1 MRSTR
6 VYIQESE
13 ILAQWMQKATTDG
26 RYGIDL
32 EFIRER
38 TYYPQ
43 LALIQIAVGT
53 DLALID
59 PLGDVD
65 LTPLIETISDPSVIK
80 VVHAGSQDLEILE
93 QLSDQI
99 PRAIFDTQIAAA
111 FLGLGLQ
118 PSYAA
123 TCGQLLDV
131 VVEKGESWTDW
142 LRRPLTREQEIYA
155 IDDVRHL
162 LPIHDRLTE
171 MLESE
176 GRIKWALEEMK
187 KYDQETTYRPLL
199 ETSVRKVKR
208 AGTLKERGM
217 AILMELFHWRETEA
231 QTKDRPRRRILPDE
245 ILVEVA
251 RRAPRDE
258 EGLEKI
264 RGLDPRDLRRHCSA
278 LLASVQRGRD
288 VAEEDLPILDKRRR
302 LEPQEE
308 AALELSTSAL
318 RALCRAAR
326 IAPPLVA
333 RGVDVENLVRD
344 HFAGNLV
351 EADHSLLRG
360 WRGEMFGTKVVGFL
374 NGEFQLGFDQET
386 GFPSLRPCR

>member
-1 MRSTR
+1 
-6 VYIQESE
+6 VYLEQSDELE
-13 ILAQWMQKATTDG
+13 QWMQRATADG

-59 PLGDVD
+59 PLGEVD
-65 LTPLIETISDPSVIK
+65 LTPLVETISDPSVIK

-93 QLSDQI
+93 QLSDRP
-99 PRAIFDTQIAAA
+99 PRAIFDTQIASA

-123 TCGQLLDV
+123 TCGQLLGV

-171 MLESE
+171 QLEAE
-176 GRIKWALEEMK
+176 GRISWALEEMK
-187 KYDQETTYRPLL
+187 KYDLDSTYHPLI
-199 ETSVRKVKR
+199 ETSIRKVKR
-208 AGTLKERGM
+208 AGSLKERGM
-217 AILMELFHWRETEA
+217 AILMDLYAWREKEA

-251 RRAPRDE
+251 RRAPRDV
-258 EGLEKI
+258 EGLQKI
-264 RGLDPRDLRRHCSA
+264 RGLDPRDLRRHSDA
-278 LLASVQRGRD
+278 LLASVQRGRG
-288 VAEEDLPILDKRRR
+288 VAEEDLPIVHKKRR

-308 AALELSTSAL
+308 AALELSTAAL
-318 RALCRAAR
+318 RALCRAQR

-333 RGVDVENLVRD
+333 RGDDVENLVRA
-344 HFAGNLV
+344 HSAGNLV
-351 EADHSLLRG
+351 EAEHSLLRG

-374 NGEFQLGFDQET
+374 DGKFQLGFDQET
-386 GFPSLRPCR
+386 GYPSLRPCL

>member
-1 MRSTR
+1 MYLEQSD
-6 VYIQESE
+6 ELE
-13 ILAQWMQKATTDG
+13 QWMQRATADG

-59 PLGDVD
+59 PLGEVD

-93 QLSDQI
+93 QLSDRP
-99 PRAIFDTQIAAA
+99 PRAIFDTQIASA

-123 TCGQLLDV
+123 TCGQLLGV

-171 MLESE
+171 QLESE
-176 GRIKWALEEMK
+176 GKNLLGTRGDEE
-187 KYDQETTYRPLL
+187 
-199 ETSVRKVKR
+199 V
-208 AGTLKERGM
+208 
-217 AILMELFHWRETEA
+217 
-231 QTKDRPRRRILPDE
+231 RPRFHLSSLDRDQHSKGQACGFIEGTRNGDLDGSICL
-245 ILVEVA
+245 A
-251 RRAPRDE
+251 RK
-258 EGLEKI
+258 G
-264 RGLDPRDLRRHCSA
+264 SA
-278 LLASVQRGRD
+278 DQG
-288 VAEEDLPILDKRRR
+288 
-302 LEPQEE
+302 
-308 AALELSTSAL
+308 STPSSNF
-318 RALCRAAR
+318 AR
-326 IAPPLVA
+326 
-333 RGVDVENLVRD
+333 
-344 HFAGNLV
+344 
-351 EADHSLLRG
+351 
-360 WRGEMFGTKVVGFL
+360 
-374 NGEFQLGFDQET
+374 
-386 GFPSLRPCR
+386 